1 MGYQCDIF
9 MHCSPAIYLDALA
22 PILNVSVV
30 PWYFAYCG
38 SIDLFS
44 VGGSTGCDEARNIVL
59 PGLVF
64 SS

>member
-1 MGYQCDIF
+1 MGYQCDLF
-9 MHCSPAIYLDALA
+9 KHCSPVLYLDALA

-30 PWYFAYCG
+30 PWYVAYCG

-44 VGGSTGCDEARNIVL
+44 VGGSAGGDEACNIVL
-59 PGLVF
+59 PGFVF